1 MSRDF
6 LIGGLKG
13 SSKLLLLSEN
23 EGVHLLLVSWKQRQ
37 SAQLFCLA
45 LKKNCERILS
55 ISILF
60 F

>member
-37 SAQLFCLA
+37 SAQQFCLA
-45 LKKNCERILS
+45 LKKIVKE
-55 ISILF
+55 F
-60 F
+60 